1 MRAWLFVLGLL
12 LAQQTLAQQAQD
24 VYQFADPNMQLRFQA
39 LSEELRCPKCQD
51 QSIGDSESE
60 IAGDMRRRTAQLLR
74 EGKSND
80 EVVNYFVARYGD
92 FVTFKPP
99 LRWDTALVWGAPL
112 LAFLL
117 GLVLVIFQLRKASRR
132 WRNGAANADVNK
144 TEDGSC

>member
-1 MRAWLFVLGLL
+1 MMRLLFACCLL
-12 LAQQTLAQQAQD
+12 LTGQAFASQAQD
-24 VYQFADPNMQLRFQA
+24 VYQFDSPVLQQRFQD

-60 IAGDMRRRTAQLLR
+60 IAADMRRRTAELLR
-74 EGKSND
+74 EGKSN
-80 EVVNYFVARYGD
+80 EEIVAYFVERYGD

-112 LAFLL
+112 LAFLF
-117 GLVLVIFQLRKASRR
+117 GLTLVIWQLAKANRR
-132 WRNGAANADVNK
+132 WQTAATDK

>member
-1 MRAWLFVLGLL
+1 MMRLLFVCCLL
-12 LAQQTLAQQAQD
+12 LAGQAFANQAQD
-24 VYQFADPNMQLRFQA
+24 VYQFDSPVLQQRFQA

-60 IAGDMRRRTAQLLR
+60 IAADMRRRTAELLR
-74 EGKSND
+74 EGKSN
-80 EVVNYFVARYGD
+80 EEIVAYFVERYGD

-112 LAFLL
+112 LAFLF
-117 GLVLVIFQLRKASRR
+117 GLALVAWQLAKANRR
-132 WRNGAANADVNK
+132 WREKAGADK